1 MKVRELVSAIA
12 GCSGILPAPLR
23 LQLDQRADVVPIDV
37 RASIS
42 HPSIGLKVEALDEA
56 VDRLAADREL
66 SGDLI
71 DRSRIHKPEDTKSK
85 SR

>member
-1 MKVRELVSAIA
+1 MKVRELVGATV
-12 GCSGILPAPLR
+12 GCSGIPPAPLR

-42 HPSIGLKVEALDEA
+42 HPSIGLKVEALDESVNGLPA
-56 VDRLAADREL
+56 HREFLSDR
-66 SGDLI
+66 I

-85 SR
+85 LW